1 MVRISDYP
9 NPESGRP
16 IACGFPRLRGDI
28 GESTRSDHLAGSA
41 NLFRNELRKGRTV
54 TDPISSTAA
63 VAASNGAAYGGAE
76 AFTTNAHPSDVA
88 AFRSLVEG
96 TDATS
101 AAGLGERMVGAG
113 VGLSRRYSERIDA
126 ARELAAVSA
135 DDLGVDHGDYMR
147 AMFSVQVALNEVTVE
162 LQSTSQIA
170 NSVKDSFN
178 GLYRMQG

>member
-1 MVRISDYP
+1 VVRISGNP
-9 NPESGRP
+9 NSAAAQAHR
-16 IACGFPRLRGDI
+16 IAIPAPAGGHWGKHAFGPLDRL
-28 GESTRSDHLAGSA
+28 GEPL
-41 NLFRNELRKGRTV
+41 RNEFQKGRTV

-63 VAASNGAAYGGAE
+63 VAATNGAAHAGAE
-76 AFTTNAHPSDVA
+76 ALPTNAHPSDVA

-96 TDATS
+96 PDATS
-101 AAGLGERMVGAG
+101 AAGLGDRMVDAG

-135 DDLGVDHGDYMR
+135 DDLGLDHGDYMR